1 MRISPFSLAQPFISC
16 NTTHMQ
22 HNGPT
27 LWIVF
32 HKDKILV
39 ESKDDDTIA
48 ICTTPPVER
57 GILPYFQQFL
67 GNYDGVDILVAELNS
82 EPVPLPENMHFFGLR
97 ALFGKIDRELFGL
110 AGRAI
115 QIIHWNRDHN
125 FCGRCGTKMAA
136 RKNELAK
143 KCPTCAFTC
152 FPRLSPA
159 VIMSV
164 VRGDEILLGRSPHFP
179 EGMYSTLA
187 GFVDP
192 GETLEEAVS
201 REVREEVSIEIGD
214 IQYVASQPWPFPHSL
229 MIGFSSNYQGG
240 TLRIDNKEI
249 EDAGWFS
256 RDNLPP
262 LPSRISIARH
272 LIDMFINS

>member
-1 MRISPFSLAQPFISC
+1 MRLSPFSLAQPFVSC
-16 NTTHMQ
+16 NTTQIQ

-32 HKDKILV
+32 HNDKILV
-39 ESKDDDTIA
+39 ESKNDDTIA
-48 ICTTPPVER
+48 VSTTPPVER
-57 GILPYFQQFL
+57 GISPDFQQFL
-67 GNYDGVDILVAELNS
+67 GNYGGADVFVAELTS
-82 EPVPLPENMHFFGLR
+82 EPVVLPENMRFDGLR
-97 ALFGKIDRELFGL
+97 SLFGKIDAEIFGL

-115 QIIHWNRDHN
+115 QIIHWNRDHKY
-125 FCGRCGTKMAA
+125 CGRCGTRMKT
-136 RKNELAK
+136 RKTELAK
-143 KCPTCAFTC
+143 KCPTCSFTC

-187 GFVDP
+187 GFVDS

-201 REVREEVSIEIGD
+201 REVREEVNVEISD
-214 IQYVASQPWPFPHSL
+214 IHYVASQPWPFPHSL
-229 MIGFSSNYQGG
+229 MIGFSSKYQGG

-256 RDNLPP
+256 RDNLPK
-262 LPSRISIARH
+262 LPSHISIARH
-272 LIDMFINS
+272 LIEMFIDG